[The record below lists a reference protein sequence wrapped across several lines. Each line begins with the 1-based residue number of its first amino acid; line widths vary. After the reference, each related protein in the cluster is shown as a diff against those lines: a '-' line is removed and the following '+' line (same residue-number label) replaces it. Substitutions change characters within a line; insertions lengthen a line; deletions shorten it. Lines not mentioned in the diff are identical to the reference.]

1 MSTLYTVTDAATSL
15 GRQRDVVRRVAARN
29 NIGTWIGGRLL
40 LTADE
45 IERIRQTIRPKPGQ
59 PRKVIASDSPATR
72 RKSNRS
78 KG

>member
-45 IERIRQTIRPKPGQ
+45 IEIFELDP
-59 PRKVIASDSPATR
+59 V
-72 RKSNRS
+72 
-78 KG
+78 